1 MYLAAK
7 PKRKDDMN
15 IQQQTQNVAAQGRYG
30 DTMLMHVNPL
40 EVESLAQVAPV
51 TINPQ
56 TGQPEAFLFLAPL
69 LGSLLGPAAFSAL
82 GLGGVAGG
90 ALTGLAGSALGSG
103 LAQWAATG
111 DFKKGL
117 LAGVTG
123 YGIGSALQGA
133 GAAAQAGQATKAATD
148 LATTAGS
155 VGSTTTQQVLKNVG
169 TQATQEGIKSA
180 ATQTPLQNLAQVFRP
195 GSMGSVGQISPTV
208 GAAGSTIGDFTGAV
222 ANPTLGE
229 SLGYLATGAS
239 QPVALAATAAG
250 MAPTAIMDS
259 QEQYAADLARMQE
272 EEEASRMQNFLMNP
286 EPILYTAQGGT
297 TNFDEGGSTEIDS
310 TERFLRMMSPAYSL
324 YKTGDYLGLADSGM
338 LGMMPQLLGPD
349 GLIRGRNKQEE
360 PDESTMMDANLA
372 AQAMTGPSSNMMMA
386 AGGGRVG
393 YRRGGRGGAR
403 GNSSESPDTSDN
415 TTFAGDYQ
423 RFTPA
428 RQTYDIN
435 PNFMPGFQPE
445 TMYFSPATINAPA
458 SMTQAGSAPTFE
470 ETYAGTKGGYNMPG
484 MAVAPQTTIDP
495 YEAYA
500 GLAPEGLRQTEVVTY
515 PGDVILD
522 EDLPSQATTT
532 TTNANA
538 STNVSGMSPNPALL
552 NLTDFQL
559 DQLGRFDSGMEGI
572 RPDLMQRGMEG
583 MDFYDVRN
591 LGQLPNPIIE
601 PAMDAAQFNITSPG
615 LDAGPRDSIV
625 NTPQLLTDAP
635 NFGGQFDPRL
645 SENLMNYNQFLTGGI
660 GVMAGGGE
668 TDLPNK
674 GLEALNKV
682 APDVVERMGFDDGG
696 GTGETLIQ
704 ESNRYKN
711 YYLKGNT
718 ESFKDYSPKENV
730 DRYIRA
736 QKSILNKAKTTEQKQ
751 AIQKNIQSHINTPI
765 DDFDPSMGKLS
776 GNELFVKMK
785 KSLLPEEYKS
795 QKDRFEKAFENK
807 KQAGGRTNFDAGGT
821 TNIMEDPITQETIQ
835 FIMGETDNQQVI
847 NEFIA
852 KYGNEVFLELRNT
865 VLKSLVPNAQTEGL
879 IQGKGLS
886 GMADD
891 IPGRIGAEEK
901 IAVSQDEFIVPADVV
916 SALGDGSSDA
926 GSNALY
932 NMMDRVRQAKT
943 GGTTQPPMINL
954 SQVMPA

>member
-1 MYLAAK
+1 
-7 PKRKDDMN
+7 
-15 IQQQTQNVAAQGRYG
+15 
-30 DTMLMHVNPL
+30 
-40 EVESLAQVAPV
+40 
-51 TINPQ
+51 
-56 TGQPEAFLFLAPL
+56 
-69 LGSLLGPAAFSAL
+69 
-82 GLGGVAGG
+82 
-90 ALTGLAGSALGSG
+90 
-103 LAQWAATG
+103 
-111 DFKKGL
+111 
-117 LAGVTG
+117 
-123 YGIGSALQGA
+123 
-133 GAAAQAGQATKAATD
+133 
-148 LATTAGS
+148 
-155 VGSTTTQQVLKNVG
+155 
-169 TQATQEGIKSA
+169 
-180 ATQTPLQNLAQVFRP
+180 
-195 GSMGSVGQISPTV
+195 
-208 GAAGSTIGDFTGAV
+208 
-222 ANPTLGE
+222 
-229 SLGYLATGAS
+229 
-239 QPVALAATAAG
+239 
-250 MAPTAIMDS
+250 
-259 QEQYAADLARMQE
+259 
-272 EEEASRMQNFLMNP
+272 
-286 EPILYTAQGGT
+286 
-297 TNFDEGGSTEIDS
+297 
-310 TERFLRMMSPAYSL
+310 
-324 YKTGDYLGLADSGM
+324 
-338 LGMMPQLLGPD
+338 
-349 GLIRGRNKQEE
+349 
-360 PDESTMMDANLA
+360 
-372 AQAMTGPSSNMMMA
+372 AQAMTGPSSNIMMA

-393 YRRGGRGGAR
+393 YRRGGRGGIR
-403 GNSSESPDTSDN
+403 GDGLSESQDAPDDN
-415 TTFAGDYQ
+415 TTFSGDYQ

-458 SMTQAGSAPTFE
+458 SATQAGSAPTFE

-495 YEAYA
+495 YEAYV

-515 PGDVILD
+515 PGDVIPD
-522 EDLPSQATTT
+522 QDVAAQATA
-532 TTNANA
+532 TNANA
-538 STNVSGMSPNPALL
+538 STDVSGMSPNPALL
-552 NLTDFQL
+552 NLTDFQ
-559 DQLGRFDSGMEGI
+559 FDRSGLSEFGMDSI
-572 RPDLMQRGMEG
+572 RPDLMQGGMEG

-601 PAMDAAQFNITSPG
+601 PAMDATQFNITSPG

-635 NFGGQFDPRL
+635 NVGIPFDPRL
-645 SENLMNYNQFLTGGI
+645 SENLMNYNQFLSGGI
-660 GVMAGGGE
+660 GAMAGGGE

-718 ESFKDYSPKENV
+718 ESFKDYSAKENV

-736 QKSILNKAKTTEQKQ
+736 QKSILNRAKTPEQKQ

-765 DDFDPSMGKLS
+765 GDFDPSMGQLS

-795 QKDRFEKAFENK
+795 QKDRFEKAFKNK
-807 KQAGGRTNFDAGGT
+807 KQTGGRTSFDAGGT

-852 KYGNEVFLELRNT
+852 KYGNEVFLELRDT

-879 IQGKGLS
+879 IQGEGRS

-932 NMMDRVRQAKT
+932 DMMDRVRQAKT

>member
-69 LGSLLGPAAFSAL
+69 LGSLLGPTAFSAL

-148 LATTAGS
+148 VATTAGS
-155 VGSTTTQQVLKNVG
+155 VGSTTTQELLKNVG
-169 TQATQEGIKSA
+169 TQATQEGIKTA

-208 GAAGSTIGDFTGAV
+208 AEVGKSIGDFSGAV

-360 PDESTMMDANLA
+360 VDESTMMDANLA

-393 YRRGGRGGAR
+393 YRRGGRGGIR
-403 GNSSESPDTSDN
+403 GGGSSESQDAPDDN
-415 TTFAGDYQ
+415 TTFAGDFQ

-428 RQTYDIN
+428 RQAYDIN

-445 TMYFSPATINAPA
+445 TMYFSPSTINAPA
-458 SMTQAGSAPTFE
+458 SATQAGSAPTFE

-484 MAVAPQTTIDP
+484 MAVAPQTAIDP

-522 EDLPSQATTT
+522 QDVAAQATA
-532 TTNANA
+532 TNANA
-538 STNVSGMSPNPALL
+538 STDVSGMSPNPALL
-552 NLTDFQL
+552 NLTDFQF
-559 DQLGRFDSGMEGI
+559 DQLGLPEFGMEGI
-572 RPDLMQRGMEG
+572 RPDLMQSGREG

-682 APDVVERMGFDDGG
+682 APDVVERMGFDEG
-696 GTGETLIQ
+696 
-704 ESNRYKN
+704 
-711 YYLKGNT
+711 GNT
-718 ESFKDYSPKENV
+718 KKKAKKTKQSNMVEDLANFMSKNPEFDIDPNFVLKNKNK
-730 DRYIRA
+730 
-736 QKSILNKAKTTEQKQ
+736 KSIKELSIPDTGNLSIDEYMVKKHKEK
-751 AIQKNIQSHINTPI
+751 QKNKP
-765 DDFDPSMGKLS
+765 
-776 GNELFVKMK
+776 
-785 KSLLPEEYKS
+785 
-795 QKDRFEKAFENK
+795 R
-807 KQAGGRTNFDAGGT
+807 FDAGGT

-932 NMMDRVRQAKT
+932 DMMDRVRQAKT